1 MAIFGNGENIM
12 RYLKKLCSFFLAC
25 VLSGA
30 MTLNAGAAENYIVL
44 YGFAFDIDAE
54 GHAVIHSYDDRAAE
68 VVIPQKLMG
77 ADVISIDDYAFFN
90 DTAVTSVSFDQATA
104 LKTIGI
110 NAFNGCGGLTSLM
123 IPAWIEALSFGAFQH
138 CTALEELTIASGI
151 SQIPAQ
157 CFYGC
162 VSLKQVSL
170 PESITEIGERAFMNC
185 SGLTVIEIPD
195 TVDTIA
201 DNAFDGCDDLVIYCS
216 KDSYALSYAL
226 HHDITFVLTDMEPIT
241 VIYMIGDT
249 DGDEELTIC
258 DATLIQRQLAD
269 IPVFAFDEKA
279 ADVDGNGLSITDA
292 TQIQRYLVGI
302 DDPYNIGE
310 MKRYSYYLLP
320 SDQN

>member
-1 MAIFGNGENIM
+1 MKIIFRVSALTLVLLIA
-12 RYLKKLCSFFLAC
+12 LSALAL
-25 VLSGA
+25 VALA
-30 MTLNAGAAENYIVL
+30 EDTTVTLN
-44 YGFAFDIDAE
+44 GFSFTINKSGEAT
-54 GHAVIHSYDDRAAE
+54 IHSYDDCAAE

-90 DTAVTSVSFDQATA
+90 GTAVTSVSFDQATA

-110 NAFNGCGGLTSLM
+110 NAFNGCGGLTSLT

-201 DNAFDGCDDLVIYCS
+201 VNAFDGCDDLVIFCS

-241 VIYMIGDT
+241 VTYMIGDT
-249 DGDEELTIC
+249 DGDEEVTIC

-279 ADVDGNGLSITDA
+279 ANVDGNGLSITDV
-292 TQIQRYLVGI
+292 TQIQRYLAGI
-302 DDPYNIGE
+302 DDPCNIGE

>member
-1 MAIFGNGENIM
+1 MKIIFRVSALTLVLLIA
-12 RYLKKLCSFFLAC
+12 LSALAL
-25 VLSGA
+25 VALA
-30 MTLNAGAAENYIVL
+30 EDTTVTLN
-44 YGFAFDIDAE
+44 GFSFTINKSGEAT
-54 GHAVIHSYDDRAAE
+54 IHSYDDRAAE

-110 NAFNGCGGLTSLM
+110 NAFNGCGGLTSLT

-201 DNAFDGCDDLVIYCS
+201 VNAFDGCDDLVIFCS

-241 VIYMIGDT
+241 VTYMIGDT
-249 DGDEELTIC
+249 DGDEEVTIS

-279 ADVDGNGLSITDA
+279 ADVDGNGLSITDV
-292 TQIQRYLVGI
+292 TQIQRYLAGI
-302 DDPYNIGE
+302 DDPCNIGE

>member
-1 MAIFGNGENIM
+1 MKIIFRVSALTLVLLIA
-12 RYLKKLCSFFLAC
+12 LSALAL
-25 VLSGA
+25 VA
-30 MTLNAGAAENYIVL
+30 FAEDTTVTLN
-44 YGFAFDIDAE
+44 GFSFTINKSGEAT
-54 GHAVIHSYDDRAAE
+54 IHGYDGRDSD

-90 DTAVTSVSFDQATA
+90 DTAVTSVSFDRATA

-110 NAFNGCGGLTSLM
+110 NAFSGCGGLTSLT

-138 CTALEELTIASGI
+138 CTALEKLTIASGI

-226 HHDITFVLTDMEPIT
+226 HHDITFVLTDMELIT
-241 VIYMIGDT
+241 VTYMIGDT
-249 DGDEELTIC
+249 DGDEEVTIS

-279 ADVDGNGLSITDA
+279 ADVDGNGLSITDV
-292 TQIQRYLVGI
+292 TQIQRYLAGI
-302 DDPYNIGE
+302 DDPCNIGE